1 MSNGTKKIVFLI
13 TPIGPHDSPDRNRV
27 DQWMKLVY
35 KKVFPSSE
43 YKIVRSDQISI
54 PGNITE
60 QIIVNILDADIA
72 IIDFTGLN
80 PNVMYEAAIRHAIR
94 KPYLQIAPNGQ
105 GLPFDVQVLRTIQY
119 DSTDLQYTKTLVKK
133 LKEAKKDIEEE
144 GFKVPKII
152 PYKFDWDQVLSNPKA
167 FAEALGDVL
176 AQRIVNDRSISS
188 KHGIERM
195 PSFWEKPSLTYSL
208 GKELVCPNCKTTDV
222 DYKCVDSNSSRGVV
236 TVYSKNDVT
245 YRCNVCHTQFKG

>member
-1 MSNGTKKIVFLI
+1 MVNGTKKIVFLI
-13 TPIGPHDSPDRNRV
+13 TPIGSYDSPVRNRV

-43 YKIVRSDQISI
+43 YKIIRSDQISS
-54 PGNITE
+54 PGHITE

-72 IIDFTGLN
+72 VIDFTGLN
-80 PNVMYEAAIRHAIR
+80 PNVMYEAAIRHAVR
-94 KPYLQIAPNGQ
+94 KPYLQIAPNGEV
-105 GLPFDVQVLRTIQY
+105 LPFDVQVLRTIQY

-152 PYKFDWDQVLSNPKA
+152 PYKFDWDKVLSDP
-167 FAEALGDVL
+167 EALANVIV
-176 AQRIVNDRSISS
+176 QRLNDRSINS

-195 PSFWEKPSLTYSL
+195 SRFWTEPSFTYSP
-208 GKELVCPNCKTTDV
+208 GKELVCPNCKTTDI
-222 DYKCVDSNSSRGVV
+222 DYSRADSDATMGVT
-236 TVYSKNDVT
+236 TVYNKNGVT
-245 YRCNVCHTQFKG
+245 YCCNVCGTKFKA